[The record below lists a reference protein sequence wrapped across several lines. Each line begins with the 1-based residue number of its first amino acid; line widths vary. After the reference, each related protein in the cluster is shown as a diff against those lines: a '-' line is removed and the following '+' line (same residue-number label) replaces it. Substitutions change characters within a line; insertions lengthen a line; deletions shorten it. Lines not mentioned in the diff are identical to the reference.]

1 MGKLA
6 FIFPGQG
13 AQYIGMGKDFYKE
26 FPICRQTIEKAA
38 EISKLDL
45 EKICF
50 EENEKISIT
59 EYTQIAMTAVEAA
72 IFKALEEKGFYPDM
86 TGRQNLRFTGRLN
99 GLDGEALEKRMQADS
114 SLGWKHWLT
123 LIFPAAVLAVFAVY
137 IVLVL
142 KSHRLKGFNVT
153 KRNAQKLYDMYALCA
168 SLCKIPALMFISEMM
183 MITHNNM
190 LMADEGW
197 FTLQLVLDLLIIAI
211 LICLFRHLMQK
222 MTEPEVHE
230 ESTAVRMTAVVKEE
244 PAVPSEAPE
253 TNDTTERS

>member
-1 MGKLA
+1 MKIGKYPVKHSYKIPRIIADVFSVGLA
-6 FIFPGQG
+6 VFIGSVEIMFMTVYDDTLKT
-13 AQYIGMGKDFYKE
+13 YIG
-26 FPICRQTIEKAA
+26 
-38 EISKLDL
+38 
-45 EKICF
+45 
-50 EENEKISIT
+50 
-59 EYTQIAMTAVEAA
+59 
-72 IFKALEEKGFYPDM
+72 
-86 TGRQNLRFTGRLN
+86 
-99 GLDGEALEKRMQADS
+99 GEALEKLMQADS

-142 KSHRLKGFNVT
+142 KSHRLMY
-153 KRNAQKLYDMYALCA
+153 QKLYDMYALCA